1 MEKLEM
7 KGLELEYS
15 EELNNLKYE
24 IINEYN
30 QGEQP
35 EREQEYNQEE
45 QPEREQEY
53 NQEEQ
58 PETEQEYN
66 QEEQPEREQEY
77 NQGEQPETE
86 QEYNQ
91 GEQPERE
98 QEYNQGEQPETEEYN
113 HNGQSEK
120 KMYRW
125 VVLDPYKKYNVCANP
140 LAKSMGSKTF
150 EWHVE
155 TYYTANP
162 KARPHFNIHKTA
174 SPVPG
179 VHIAEIKQ
187 WWDGTVRDKDGYIV
201 LACNG
206 FKFGTIIMTSLWP
219 GKVYDRWWMKRKNH
233 IDIFTNR

>member
-1 MEKLEM
+1 MEKLEI

-15 EELNNLKYE
+15 KELNNLKYE
-24 IINEYN
+24 ISNVYN
-30 QGEQP
+30 HGEQP
-35 EREQEYNQEE
+35 
-45 QPEREQEY
+45 
-53 NQEEQ
+53 
-58 PETEQEYN
+58 
-66 QEEQPEREQEY
+66 
-77 NQGEQPETE
+77 
-86 QEYNQ
+86 
-91 GEQPERE
+91 
-98 QEYNQGEQPETEEYN
+98 
-113 HNGQSEK
+113 EK

-162 KARPHFNIHKTA
+162 RAKRRFNIHKTA
-174 SPVPG
+174 HPVPG

-206 FKFGTIIMTSLWP
+206 FKFGHVIMTSLWP
-219 GKVYDRWWMKRKNH
+219 WKVYDRWWMKDKNH